1 MLQTGDLLPVD
12 STRPLKLHWLI
23 FRVMGVH
30 APKGRESLWGR
41 HYRTY
46 SIFWNVTFHLCMSL
60 SMVVNFLMSNSLES
74 FCDSLSV
81 AMPYTIYMLKLV
93 NVWAARDR
101 LLQTHHILRYLD
113 TRLCSATERR
123 IVRTKGI
130 RRSHR
135 VLWNIFIGVAAV
147 FICGIAYIILSS
159 ERTLMYPSWIPWQWK
174 ESRTAVFVSTVAAHT
189 GCLAETAVLVYNV
202 ATYPCTYLILLSA
215 HTRALACRFARLGHS
230 ARETQQQT
238 HLRLLDYI
246 WDHQMLIQILKSLE
260 RSLSKTCFMQF
271 FCMACSQCTICY
283 LILFEKIGFM
293 PLVNMLCLLLAFTCE
308 TLLLCYSAELVHQA
322 GNDLLSAVYSCNW
335 LDQPALFRRY
345 LVLVLV
351 RCQKPMILYSGIVV
365 PLRMTSFLTFCKGA
379 YSMLTLLSK
388 MRKSSID

>member
-1 MLQTGDLLPVD
+1 MVQAGDLLPVD
-12 STRPLKLHWLI
+12 STAALKLHWRI
-23 FRVMGVH
+23 FRVMGIH
-30 APKGRESLWGR
+30 PPKGRESFFGQ
-41 HYRTY
+41 HYRSY
-46 SIFWNVTFHLCMSL
+46 SIFWNVTFNVSMSL

-81 AMPYTIYMLKLV
+81 AMPHTIYMLKLL
-93 NVWAARDR
+93 NVWAVRDR
-101 LLQTHHILRYLD
+101 LLQTHRILRYLD
-113 TRLCSATERR
+113 TRLCSPAERR

-135 VLWNIFIGVAAV
+135 LHMTIMIAV
-147 FICGIAYIILSS
+147 GFVFGCGIAYIILSS

-174 ESRTAVFVSTVAAHT
+174 ESTTAVFVSTVVVHT
-189 GCLAETAVLVYNV
+189 VFLAETAVVVYTV

-230 ARETQQQT
+230 ARETEQQT

-246 WDHQMLIQILKSLE
+246 QDHQKLLQILKSLE
-260 RSLSKTCFMQF
+260 HSLSRASFLQF
-271 FCMACSQCTICY
+271 FCMACSQCTTCY

-293 PLVNMLCLLLAFTCE
+293 PLVNMLCLLLSFTCE

-322 GNDLLSAVYSCNW
+322 GDNLLSAVYSSNW

-351 RCQKPMILYSGIVV
+351 RCQKPMILYSGIVF

-388 MRKSSID
+388 MRKSTID